1 MTKTTETKKSRGNFM
16 RVSKQLL
23 AQLDFNKPYEVQ
35 LALTIFYK
43 ARAGYVAWGDAI
55 VDTTPSLLIKMF
67 GNYADIN
74 QRQQKNVIEA
84 LISLRDKG
92 VISFKGETVKF
103 KDEVVIDATKL
114 IELSESGKVYVELLI
129 KDFNGIMQ
137 VDQVDEKKSS
147 NGIQSLLLQT
157 FLVAKARWNF
167 DNIGKLE
174 NIDNFDYEVIQGGG
188 RKDVRELTGVFCNDT
203 YDFIR
208 THKHY
213 ELEEVE
219 AWCWEENLKL
229 YIDKLVEIGCLKA
242 TSRKIKD
249 NGTWKTMSFYY
260 TPDTDSEVMKE
271 MIAQYLRRYR
281 YATKEKDETQEQ
293 QQERQPLTQKSK
305 RDRQNRRF
313 A

>member
-92 VISFKGETVKF
+92 VISFKGETIKF

-137 VDQVDEKKSS
+137 VEQVDEKKSS

-167 DNIGKLE
+167 KNIADLE
-174 NIDNFDYEVIQGGG
+174 EIDNFDYEVIQGGG
-188 RKDVRELTGVFCNDT
+188 REDVRYLKGVFCNDT

-260 TPDTDSEVMKE
+260 TPDADSEVMKE

-293 QQERQPLTQKSK
+293 QQAQQSITQKSK

>member
-1 MTKTTETKKSRGNFM
+1 MTTTNSRGNFM
-16 RVSKQLL
+16 RVGKQLL
-23 AQLDFNKPYEVQ
+23 GQLDFNKPYETQ
-35 LALTIFYK
+35 LALTILYK
-43 ARAGYVAWGDAI
+43 AKGSYLAWGDAI

-67 GNYADIN
+67 GSYDDIN

-92 VISFKGETVKF
+92 VINFRGETIKF
-103 KDEVVIDATKL
+103 KDELIIDATNL
-114 IELSESGKVYVELLI
+114 IELSESGKSYVELLT
-129 KDFNGIMQ
+129 KDFYKIMQ
-137 VDQVDEKKSS
+137 VDQIEEKKSS

-167 DNIGKLE
+167 KNIAELE
-174 NIDNFDYEVIQGGG
+174 EIDNFDYEVIQGGG
-188 RKDVRELTGVFCNDT
+188 REDVRYLKGVFCNDT

-229 YIDKLVEIGCLKA
+229 YFRKLIEIGCLKA

-260 TPDTDSEVMKE
+260 TPEADSEVMEE
-271 MIAQYLRRYR
+271 MVGQYLRRYR

-293 QQERQPLTQKSK
+293 QPLTQKSK
-305 RDRQNRRF
+305 RDRNRRF

>member
-293 QQERQPLTQKSK
+293 QQAQQPLTQKSK
-305 RDRQNRRF
+305 RDRNRRF

>member
-1 MTKTTETKKSRGNFM
+1 MTTTNSRGNFM
-16 RVSKQLL
+16 RVGKQLL
-23 AQLDFNKPYEVQ
+23 GQLDFNKPYETQ
-35 LALTIFYK
+35 LALTILYK
-43 ARAGYVAWGDAI
+43 AKGSYLAWGDAI

-67 GNYADIN
+67 GSYDDIN

-92 VISFKGETVKF
+92 VINFRGETIKF
-103 KDEVVIDATKL
+103 KDELIIDATNL
-114 IELSESGKVYVELLI
+114 IELSESGKSYVELLT
-129 KDFNGIMQ
+129 KDFYKIMQ
-137 VDQVDEKKSS
+137 VDQIEEKKSS

-167 DNIGKLE
+167 KNIAELE
-174 NIDNFDYEVIQGGG
+174 EIDNFDYEVIQGGG
-188 RKDVRELTGVFCNDT
+188 REDVRYLKGVFCNDT

-229 YIDKLVEIGCLKA
+229 YFRKLIEIGCLKA

-293 QQERQPLTQKSK
+293 QQAQQPLTQKSK
-305 RDRQNRRF
+305 RDRNRRF